1 MEHKIVGTTMPVLEV
16 SLQPGESV
24 VAEGGELSWM
34 TSSIELH
41 TAAGGKAGAK
51 GVFGAVKRAVAGGTL
66 FMTEYTAAATPGM
79 VAFATKVPGQI
90 KPIEL
95 DGSQQYMVHRGGY
108 LCGVPGV
115 VLEIGFQQKLSAGF
129 FGGEGFILQR
139 VSGTGAAWIELD
151 GEVIEYDLPPGEV
164 LKVHPG
170 HVGLFDASVS
180 FEIERVKGIKN
191 MLFGADALF
200 LAKLTGPGR
209 VYLQTLPLANLAAAI
224 AQYLPRDTDGGS
236 GSGNRISIG
245 GFNLGG

>member
-1 MEHKIVGTTMPVLEV
+1 MDHKIVGTTMPVLEV

-51 GVFGAVKRAVAGGTL
+51 GVFGAVKRAVGGGTL

-79 VAFATKVPGQI
+79 VSFATKVPGQI

-95 DGSQQYMVHRGGY
+95 DGSKQYMVHRGGY

-115 VLEIGFQQKLSAGF
+115 VLEIGFQQKLGAGF

-170 HVGLFDASVS
+170 HVGLFDAGVS

-224 AQYLPRDTDGGS
+224 AQYLPRDADGGGS
-236 GSGNRISIG
+236 GDRISIG
-245 GFNLGG
+245 GFNLGS

>member
-16 SLQPGESV
+16 NLQPGESV

-66 FMTEYTAAATPGM
+66 FMTEYTATATPGM

-224 AQYLPRDTDGGS
+224 AQYLPRDTDGG
-236 GSGNRISIG
+236 GGGNRISIG
-245 GFNLGG
+245 GFNLGS